1 MFQGIVGVLALGVF
15 AIMVNDFTKKGS
27 QGPAV
32 INQTGG
38 VVKDFY
44 GSLTNG

>member
-1 MFQGIVGVLALGVF
+1 MLQGLVGVLALGVF

-32 INQTGG
+32 LNSTGG
-38 VVKDFY
+38 VIKDFY
-44 GSLTNG
+44 GSLGG